1 MTCPGE
7 YLTPTIGGNKS
18 WAKSDAAQI
27 SKREYS
33 KHTHT
38 SKGNSIWPRARG
50 RPAQQSQLTMPKI
63 YIVVLPTLRRKN
75 TREIKF

>member
-1 MTCPGE
+1 MICPGE

-38 SKGNSIWPRARG
+38 PQRATQSGRG
-50 RPAQQSQLTMPKI
+50 LVGDPPNKA
-63 YIVVLPTLRRKN
+63 N
-75 TREIKF
+75 